1 MRKAIQYVVEYSMGW
16 KTFTD
21 YRKAELFC
29 GVNGIPCENIYEE
42 EVDLDEMEKW
52 A

>member
-1 MRKAIQYVVEYSMGW
+1 MRKAIKYVVEYGMGW

-21 YRKAELFC
+21 ISKAEEFC
-29 GVNGIPCENIYEE
+29 IVNGLLCEDIYEE
-42 EVDLDEMEKW
+42 EVDLDEVEKW